1 MAPKLPRAWMWGVI
15 AESSLLGVEARAAL
29 AQLHRE
35 LDQAMSLTQ
44 KKEAQR
50 LVDELLQ
57 G

>member
-1 MAPKLPRAWMWGVI
+1 MWGVI